1 MKTLPVI
8 KLSGMNADKILNAY
22 KIAANV
28 LLRCETENEV
38 FGKVIS
44 AGGCYKDV
52 WTRDASYNTWMAYN
66 LLDDEI
72 AYNSLQVPLYFG
84 KGKTISGKLTET
96 REDQYW
102 DKMLWTIAALDFY
115 YIKKDVEFLNKIY
128 AMSVNTI
135 DEIFNEYFCEEYGLQ
150 YGPAFMCDGI
160 GALPNDICN
169 ERDCPLGRSNA
180 ADYEK
185 ANKIMTLSSNCILVG
200 AIRATAKAADLLRME
215 EASKELNKKADVL
228 SDTINSRLW
237 NEDLGRYDYFVY
249 GFGDKKGTNCTL
261 QESAGHAFS
270 ILFDIADDEKIN
282 KIMNNIHVEPN
293 GIPLS
298 WPSLENHYIG
308 GCRFKPEANGYDI
321 PQNITIW
328 PNINGLWARA
338 CAYKGYSKHF
348 EYELL
353 SLANLICNSE
363 DTVYE
368 IYHAVTGEP
377 GLRFYDKKPDQAWA
391 ATAFL
396 NMIYYGM
403 FGLRISNDS
412 VSFNPQK
419 VVGIEQGEISGVF
432 VNNIEY
438 SNKF

>member
-1 MKTLPVI
+1 MKTLPIVR
-8 KLSGMNADKILNAY
+8 LSGANADKILKAY
-22 KIAANV
+22 EIAVSV
-28 LLRCETENEV
+28 LKRCETESKV
-38 FGKVIS
+38 FGRVIK
-44 AGGCYKDV
+44 AGGCYDDV

-72 AYNSLQVPLYFG
+72 AYNSLQVPLFFG
-84 KGKTISGKLTET
+84 KGKTISGKLAEN

-102 DKMLWTIAALDFY
+102 DKMLWTVAALDFFT
-115 YIKKDVEFLNKIY
+115 IKKDLRFLNSIY
-128 AMSVNTI
+128 NVSYNTI
-135 DEIFNEYFCEEYGLQ
+135 EEIYNEHFCEEYGLQ

-160 GALPNDICN
+160 GALPSDICN

-200 AIRATAKAADLLRME
+200 AIRATAKVAELLDLKE
-215 EASKELNKKADVL
+215 SSKELNEKANVL

-237 NEDLGRYDYFVY
+237 NEELGRYDYFVY
-249 GFGDKKGTNCTL
+249 GFGEKKGTNCTL
-261 QESAGHAFS
+261 QEAAGQAFS
-270 ILFDIADDEKIN
+270 ILFDIADDEKVKN
-282 KIMNNIHVEPN
+282 IMNNIHVEPH

-308 GCRFKPEANGYDI
+308 GCRFKAEANGYDI

-353 SLANLICNSE
+353 SLTDLICNSD

-368 IYHAVTGEP
+368 IYHALTGKP
-377 GLRFYDKKPDQAWA
+377 GLRFYDKKSDQAWA
-391 ATAFL
+391 AAAFL
-396 NMIYYGM
+396 NMIFYGL
-403 FGLRISNDS
+403 FGLRISKDS
-412 VSFNPQK
+412 VSFKPQK
-419 VVGIEQGEISGVF
+419 VAGIEQGEISGVF
-432 VNNIEY
+432 IDNNEY
-438 SNKF
+438 FSRF